1 MHSAPHTPR
10 VTVDALRRQAMGI
23 WLELGVFGIV
33 LAFAF
38 WQMHDVR
45 KAQEETRR
53 QRERE
58 KERSKDPIEPP

>member
-1 MHSAPHTPR
+1 
-10 VTVDALRRQAMGI
+10 MGI
-23 WLELGVFGIV
+23 WLELSLFGIV

-45 KAQEETRR
+45 KAQAETRR

-58 KERSKDPIEPP
+58 TQGCQDPVDPP